1 MVLRAV
7 HLLASVRQEWPEVQL
22 PGSPP
27 SFCVLHVANLETGP
41 MALADDDEDDEPLA
55 KKPRLDDGSLQAEES
70 WAWISAFLG

>member
-1 MVLRAV
+1 
-7 HLLASVRQEWPEVQL
+7 
-22 PGSPP
+22 
-27 SFCVLHVANLETGP
+27 